1 MLTSGFMKARA
12 PSKLILSGEHAIVY
26 GMPGLAM
33 AVAQYAEATVE
44 EHILPLVSFDFTEL
58 NYRKLL
64 HFASLKRLKHV
75 LHTKYQRFLRGELN
89 IRQVLLKPAALAQFA
104 CSVLLERAHT
114 NYVSGVNIKLT
125 SDIPIGCGMGSSA
138 AIILAIIYALAAQ
151 WNIGGSSEQLFHLSH
166 KIENLQ
172 HGYSSG
178 LDLKL
183 AHNGGCILLKN
194 NIMEQRQAP
203 NWPLYMV
210 NTGKPV
216 ASTGECVAQ
225 VAPFFSSTHLRKKFT
240 WVTETMDFALQSGN
254 YNLFKEM
261 VVYNQSLLVH
271 IGVVPKRVQQFI
283 AELSAVDAVAKICGA
298 GSVIGESAGVL
309 LVIPAALPNLLDLCA
324 QYQYSLSPIISAQ
337 KGVHLV

>member
-1 MLTSGFMKARA
+1 MKARA

-33 AVAQYAEATVE
+33 AVAQYVEATVE
-44 EHILPLVSFDFTEL
+44 DHFLPLVSFDFADL
-58 NYRKLL
+58 HYRKFLQ
-64 HFASLKRLKHV
+64 FASLKRLKHV
-75 LHTKYQRFLRGELN
+75 LHAKYQRFLSGELN
-89 IRQVLLKPAALAQFA
+89 IRQVLLKPATLAQFA
-104 CSVLLERAHT
+104 CSVLLERSHPNFAR
-114 NYVSGVNIKLT
+114 GVTLKLK

-138 AIILAIIYALAAQ
+138 AIILAIIYALASQ
-151 WNIGGSSEQLFHLSH
+151 WNIACSAEQLLHLSQ

-183 AHNGGCILLKN
+183 SHNGGCILLKN
-194 NIMEQRQAP
+194 NIMEKRPTP

-210 NTGKPV
+210 NTGRPI

-225 VAPFFSSTHLRKKFT
+225 VTSFFYSKNLRKEFT
-240 WVTETMDFALQSGN
+240 WVTETMDFALQTGN

-261 VVYNQSLLVH
+261 VAYNHRLLVQ
-271 IGVVPKRVQQFI
+271 IGVVPQRVQQFI
-283 AELSAVDAVAKICGA
+283 TELAAFDAVAKICGA

-309 LVIPAALPNLLDLCA
+309 LVSTAALPSLRALCT
-324 QYQYSLSPIISAQ
+324 QYQYSLSPIVAAQ
-337 KGVHLV
+337 QGVHLV